1 MMTKL
6 ENYMNLRGMGVVEFS
21 EHVGVSVSALESYLS
36 GGDMLKS
43 DIDKIL
49 NRTGMEYEKMFKEW

>member
-1 MMTKL
+1 
-6 ENYMNLRGMGVVEFS
+6 MGVVEFS